1 MDVGIDVDADA
12 LNKALRRIARQS
24 VEACEAGAYAAGL
37 MIQKEAQDR
46 TPVEY
51 GNLQGSAYTQRI
63 PKGAQVGFTA
73 EYALFVHENMEMKL
87 EGLPRPSG
95 LGTYWNPGGPKFLER
110 AVSENTQEIM
120 DMILAQAERVLKK

>member
-1 MDVGIDVDADA
+1 MDVNINVDSRDIEA
-12 LNKALRRIARQS
+12 ALRRIARES

-37 MIQKEAQDR
+37 MIQGEAQDR

-63 PKGAQVGFTA
+63 PKGAQVGFTS

-110 AVSENTQEIM
+110 AVTENTQEIV
-120 DMILAQAERVLKK
+120 DMIVAQAARVLNQ